1 MIGIIES
8 LISAKVCG
16 AILLLIFIIIN
27 IIKNSKITKITKN
40 KLEAITIFIFI
51 TLILFVV
58 FYYRKIMFLKVDK
71 TTGDLDVVSLLS
83 LVIAIFTMYGIY
95 LGFLQF
101 IISYKNKEK
110 DAYLGYNKIYF
121 LARGSKWFQFTHSF
135 LFLVLL
141 LITIIVPVIY
151 GYLLSFCDLL
161 IYLWQGIVVGVILVY
176 LALFKFSL
184 EVASKTLD
192 INITKDEGVKKD
204 IEKDVEKEFSKIFDE
219 MQKKDF
225 SEKLRKSFF
234 NKFNKGLGNIE
245 DKSERLKYFRIVF
258 RSVFQ
263 NEFKEKTFKNEEK
276 KGIKEF
282 FKEKYKLL
290 SEESKFSE
298 SKFLEFVKEEYILDA
313 NRFNKLIKEDS
324 SWIKREYTPLKNYKS
339 ISSEIDSNKGKNR
352 GGNYPKVFKSEIKQE
367 QVLPE
372 IDKKEDIHIYIFEK
386 VESILNAT
394 NKIDYLIDIVQCI
407 KSYDV
412 FYEKRWK
419 IEGEKKG
426 IELNENDSSII
437 ITKINFK
444 DVKECIIRSTSSEK
458 EYEEDRCKISFLT
471 NSSIVEVKFVFN
483 DKKECSIKK
492 TNVREYFYDFE
503 KKAWDKALG
512 VIICSNYT
520 LEEEIKRYKESDE
533 KFNSELDRR
542 CLSDK
547 AYYSKMCFKYLIDN
561 LTIQKKCNR
570 NARLEIKLVAAMTKV
585 YRGAYSL
592 YRLIGTGN
600 ENWNQRDE
608 EFIDILKSVLPSKEK
623 EKEVFYNEMLSII
636 NSEIESK
643 GENIYET
650 LFEKRNENTIDDEFM
665 INFKTTNKLK
675 LVIVKNILSDK
686 SNAYIEINLS
696 NEFMKQMV
704 RQYIQGITNSKN
716 MFSQNNSLDRML
728 SKNISLLE
736 FYELQDFSLITFI
749 LLEQHLDNG
758 YFLEKKGEN
767 GESFMIKL
775 ISNEY
780 KKEKWAKIFRWSN
793 LLRKRDKP
801 YIDYVFFTNSI
812 LQFFTLK
819 IASTRGS
826 SYYNIC
832 KNKKFQEKYLWE
844 IKYYL
849 MKNDLTLEQYLDEIQ
864 QSINERGIKQL
875 GDREKKIIARKI
887 KELDPEI

>member
-1 MIGIIES
+1 MIGIIER

-16 AILLLIFIIIN
+16 AILLIFIIIF
-27 IIKNSKITKITKN
+27 IIKNSKIAKITKN
-40 KLEAITIFIFI
+40 RLEAITIFIFI

-58 FYYRKIMFLKVDK
+58 FYYRGIMFLKVDK
-71 TTGDLDVVSLLS
+71 TTGELDVVPLLS

-121 LARGSKWFQFTHSF
+121 LASGSKWFQFTHS
-135 LFLVLL
+135 LVFLVLL

-151 GYLLSFCDLL
+151 RYLLSFCDLL
-161 IYLWQGIVVGVILVY
+161 IYLWQGIVVGVVLVY
-176 LALFKFSL
+176 IALFKFSL

-192 INITKDEGVKKD
+192 INITKDERVKKD
-204 IEKDVEKEFSKIFDE
+204 IEKNVEKEFTKIFDE
-219 MQKKDF
+219 MQKKGF
-225 SEKLRKSFF
+225 SENLRKSFF

-263 NEFKEKTFKNEEK
+263 NEFKKKPFENEEK
-276 KGIKEF
+276 KRIKEF

-290 SEESKFSE
+290 SEESNFSE
-298 SKFLEFVKEEYILDA
+298 SKFLEFVKEEYILDT

-324 SWIKREYTPLKNYKS
+324 GWIKREYAPLKIYKS
-339 ISSEIDSNKGKNR
+339 LASEIGSNKGKNR
-352 GGNYPKVFKSEIKQE
+352 GGNYSKVSKLEIKQE
-367 QVLPE
+367 QVLPK
-372 IDKKEDIHIYIFEK
+372 IDKEEDIHIYIFEK

-394 NKIDYLIDIVQCI
+394 NNIDYLIDIVQRI

-412 FYEKRWK
+412 FYEKCWK

-437 ITKINFK
+437 ITKINFN

-458 EYEEDRCKISFLT
+458 EYKKDIGKISFLT

-492 TNVREYFYDFE
+492 TNMREYFYDFE
-503 KKAWDKALG
+503 KKAWGKVLG
-512 VIICSNYT
+512 GICSNYT
-520 LEEEIKRYKESDE
+520 LEEKIKRYKDSDE
-533 KFNSELDRR
+533 KFNSEVDRR

-547 AYYSKMCFKYLIDN
+547 VYYSKMCFKYLIDN
-561 LTIQKKCNR
+561 LTIQKKCDR
-570 NARLEIKLVAAMTKV
+570 NARLEIELVVAMTKV

-608 EFIDILKSVLPSKEK
+608 EFSDILKSVLPSKEK
-623 EKEVFYNEMLSII
+623 EKEVFYNEMISII
-636 NSEIESK
+636 NSETESK
-643 GENIYET
+643 GKNIYEM
-650 LFEKRNENTIDDEFM
+650 LFEKRNENSINDEFM

-675 LVIVKNILSDK
+675 LVIVKNILSDTN
-686 SNAYIEINLS
+686 NAYININLS
-696 NEFMKQMV
+696 NEFMKQLV
-704 RQYIQGITNSKN
+704 KQYIQGIANSKK
-716 MFSQNNSLDRML
+716 MFSRNNSLDRML

-736 FYELQDFSLITFI
+736 SYELQDFSLITFI

-780 KKEKWAKIFRWSN
+780 KKEKWVEIFRWSN

-819 IASTRGS
+819 IVSTKGS
-826 SYYNIC
+826 SYYNIW

-864 QSINERGIKQL
+864 QSANERGIKQL
-875 GDREKKIIARKI
+875 GDREKIIIARKI

>member
-1 MIGIIES
+1 MIGIIER
-8 LISAKVCG
+8 LISAEVCG
-16 AILLLIFIIIN
+16 AILLLFIIIF
-27 IIKNSKITKITKN
+27 IIKNSKFAKITKD
-40 KLEAITIFIFI
+40 KLEACTIFFFI
-51 TLILFVV
+51 TLILFVI
-58 FYYRKIMFLKVDK
+58 FYYSEFMFLKPDNTTDK
-71 TTGDLDVVSLLS
+71 LDIVSLLS

-121 LARGSKWFQFTHSF
+121 LASGSKWFQFTHS
-135 LFLVLL
+135 LVFLVLL

-151 GYLLSFCDLL
+151 RYLLSFCDLL
-161 IYLWQGIVVGVILVY
+161 IYLWQGIVVGVVLVY
-176 LALFKFSL
+176 IALFKFSL

-204 IEKDVEKEFSKIFDE
+204 IEKDVEKEFAKIFDE
-219 MQKKDF
+219 MQKKNF
-225 SEKLRKSFF
+225 SEKIRKNFF

-276 KGIKEF
+276 KRIKEF

-290 SEESKFSE
+290 SEESKFLE
-298 SKFLEFVKEEYILDA
+298 SKFLEFVKEEYISDT

-324 SWIKREYTPLKNYKS
+324 GWIKREYTPLKYYES
-339 ISSEIDSNKGKNR
+339 ISSEIDSNKGKNKD
-352 GGNYPKVFKSEIKQE
+352 GNYPKVSKSEIKQE

-437 ITKINFK
+437 ITKINFE
-444 DVKECIIRSTSSEK
+444 DVKECIIRSTSTEK
-458 EYEEDRCKISFLT
+458 EYEKNKCKISFLT

-503 KKAWDKALG
+503 KKVWDKVLG
-512 VIICSNYT
+512 GVICSNYT

-533 KFNSELDRR
+533 KFNSEVDRR

-570 NARLEIKLVAAMTKV
+570 NTRLEIELVEAMTKV

-592 YRLIGTGN
+592 YRLIGTEN

-608 EFIDILKSVLPSKEK
+608 EFSDILKSVLPSKEK
-623 EKEVFYNEMLSII
+623 EKEVFYNEMISII

-643 GENIYET
+643 GENIYKM
-650 LFEKRNENTIDDEFM
+650 LFEKRNENINDEFM

-686 SNAYIEINLS
+686 SNSYIDINLS

-704 RQYIQGITNSKN
+704 KQYIQGITNSKN
-716 MFSQNNSLDRML
+716 MFSRNNSLDRML

-736 FYELQDFSLITFI
+736 SYELQDFSLITFI

-758 YFLEKKGEN
+758 YFLEKKGEK

-780 KKEKWAKIFRWSN
+780 KKEKWVEIFCWSN
-793 LLRKRDKP
+793 LLRKKDKP
-801 YIDYVFFTNSI
+801 YIEYVFFTNSI

-832 KNKKFQEKYLWE
+832 KNKKFQEKYL
-844 IKYYL
+844 
-849 MKNDLTLEQYLDEIQ
+849 
-864 QSINERGIKQL
+864 
-875 GDREKKIIARKI
+875 
-887 KELDPEI
+887 